1 MGKVYTK
8 DDVAPSLINGKLVE
22 LTDEQK
28 LAIYVSE
35 NKLKIRKTIYL
46 LRIFSRA

>member
-22 LTDEQK
+22 LTEPEQME
-28 LAIYVSE
+28 LDV
-35 NKLKIRKTIYL
+35 
-46 LRIFSRA
+46 